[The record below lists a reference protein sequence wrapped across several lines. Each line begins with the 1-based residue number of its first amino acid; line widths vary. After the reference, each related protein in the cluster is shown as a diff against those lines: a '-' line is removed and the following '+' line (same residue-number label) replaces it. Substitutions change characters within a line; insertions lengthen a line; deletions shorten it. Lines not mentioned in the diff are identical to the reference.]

1 MLPESPTEEVS
12 TPSTSPSRRF
22 HKVCDILAKHDHRAS
37 RLIPILQAVQEEYR
51 YLPEEVMTYLATSL
65 HIPPA
70 EVYGV
75 ATFYAHFALAPKG
88 KYVLRLCDGT
98 ACHVKQSIPILEA
111 LRSKLRVSESKPT
124 TDDMLFTVETV
135 SCLGACGLAPVLVV
149 NDQVH
154 GQITPAAACAI
165 VDGIIT
171 KETAQ

>member
-1 MLPESPTEEVS
+1 
-12 TPSTSPSRRF
+12 
-22 HKVCDILAKHDHRAS
+22 
-37 RLIPILQAVQEEYR
+37 
-51 YLPEEVMTYLATSL
+51 
-65 HIPPA
+65 
-70 EVYGV
+70 
-75 ATFYAHFALAPKG
+75 
-88 KYVLRLCDGT
+88 LCDGT

-111 LRSKLRVSESKPT
+111 LRSKLRVSEGKPT

-149 NDQVH
+149 NEQVH